1 MKKIYFLLM
10 LLGLVNNQHA
20 QKIIGK
26 LIDQNRHAL
35 RNLTVNLYVNS
46 KVYTTTSDGMGS
58 FVFNDITDVK
68 KDDEL
73 PTGYSISDNYPNPFN
88 PKTRMTLTLP
98 NNGNVQITLF
108 NVAGQRVLSDIEK
121 FYNEGTNFV
130 DLELNGLP
138 NGIYFARLTLDGKY
152 TVTKKL
158 MLLYGSQHLSSV
170 PSLFNSPLNKPAD
183 INNLTTTI
191 TIDSLVV
198 TSPLTGSKTFTNLPT
213 VVDSLL
219 NLGNLTIERFC
230 AGVPTVSYEGK
241 TYNTIQMGTQC
252 WLKENLDV
260 GKMIMSINYAD
271 TAKNNGIIEK
281 YCFNNDTSNCRIYGG
296 LYNWREA
303 MAYSKEPG
311 ARGICPENWH
321 LPTQAEFETLYNIV
335 DNNGNSLKAFG
346 VGALSGIGTNAS
358 GFSAL
363 IAGTRNVW
371 HFGGGVTLFWSSTHQ
386 SNGAHAYYLYLND
399 SVSPVGFGYMDTR
412 FDGYSIRCIKD

>member
-1 MKKIYFLLM
+1 M
-10 LLGLVNNQHA
+10 LFGLVSNQHA

-26 LIDQNRHAL
+26 FIDQNRHGL
-35 RNLTVNLYVNS
+35 RDLTVNLYSSS
-46 KVYTTTSDGMGS
+46 KVYTTISDGMGS
-58 FVFNDITDVK
+58 FVFNDITVVK

-88 PKTRMTLTLP
+88 PKTRITLTLP
-98 NNGNVQITLF
+98 NNGNVRITLF

-121 FYNEGTNFV
+121 FYNAGTNFV

-158 MLLYGSQHLSSV
+158 ILLYGSQHLNSVSSL
-170 PSLFNSPLNKPAD
+170 SNSPLNKPGE
-183 INNLTTTI
+183 INDLTSSI
-191 TIDSLVV
+191 IIDSLVAA
-198 TSPLTGSKTFTNLPT
+198 SPLTGSKTFTNLPT

-230 AGVPTVSYEGK
+230 AGVPTVTYEGK
-241 TYNTIQMGTQC
+241 TYNTVQMGTQC
-252 WLKENLDV
+252 WLRENLDV
-260 GKMIMSINYAD
+260 GKMIISVNYAD

-281 YCFNNDTSNCRIYGG
+281 YCFYNDTSNCRIYGG

-321 LPTQAEFETLYNIV
+321 LPTQAEFEALYNIV
-335 DNNGNSLKAFG
+335 NNDGNALKAFG

-363 IAGTRNVW
+363 IAGARDTW
-371 HFGGGVTLFWSSTHQ
+371 HFGGGVTLFWSSTHDY
-386 SNGAHAYYLYLND
+386 NGAQAYRIYLND
-399 SVSPVGFGYMDTR
+399 SVSSIGFGFMDTR

>member
-1 MKKIYFLLM
+1 MKKVYFLL
-10 LLGLVNNQHA
+10 LLFGLVSHQHA

-26 LIDQNRHAL
+26 FIDQNRHGL
-35 RNLTVNLYVNS
+35 CDLTINLYSSS
-46 KVYTTTSDGMGS
+46 KVYTTITDGMGS
-58 FVFNDITDVK
+58 FVFNDITNVK
-68 KDDEL
+68 KDNEL

-88 PKTRMTLTLP
+88 PKTRITLTLP
-98 NNGNVQITLF
+98 NNGNVRIALF

-121 FYNEGTNFV
+121 FYNAGTNFL

-138 NGIYFARLTLDGKY
+138 NGIYFARLTLDRKY

-158 MLLYGSQHLSSV
+158 MLLYGSQHLHSL
-170 PSLFNSPLNKPAD
+170 PSLSNSSLNKPGE
-183 INNLTTTI
+183 INDLTSSI
-191 TIDSLVV
+191 VIDSLVA
-198 TSPLTGSKTFTNLPT
+198 TSPLTGSKTFTNLPV
-213 VVDSLL
+213 VVDSLV

-230 AGVPTVSYEGK
+230 AGLPTVMYEGK
-241 TYNTIQMGTQC
+241 IYNTVQMGTQC

-271 TAKNNGIIEK
+271 TARNNGVIEK

-321 LPTQAEFETLYNIV
+321 LPTQAEFEALSDIV
-335 DNNGNSLKAFG
+335 HNDGNSLKEFG

-363 IAGTRNVW
+363 IAGTRNIS
-371 HFGGGVTLFWSSTHQ
+371 HFGGGVTLFWSSTHDD
-386 SNGAHAYYLYLND
+386 NETHAYYIYLND
-399 SVSPVGFGYMDTR
+399 SESPIGFGYNDTR